1 MVLAIEV
8 LRGHLQELNQVYA
21 LCDNFTSKYVQNLK
35 GKMPM
40 DIVLEDRDVVDGI
53 ESQQVQSKTS
63 QSQPIHK
70 TQIDNN
76 LITVSRT
83 RVVRCKNSS
92 RSSPS
97 QRGQD
102 LSNFE

>member
-1 MVLAIEV
+1 
-8 LRGHLQELNQVYA
+8 
-21 LCDNFTSKYVQNLK
+21 
-35 GKMPM
+35 M

-53 ESQQVQSKTS
+53 ENQQVQSKAS
-63 QSQPIHK
+63 QSQPIQK

-76 LITVSRT
+76 LITVST
-83 RVVRCKNSS
+83 PNFSLKNSS
-92 RSSPS
+92 RSFPS